1 MFSHIM
7 VGTNDPDRA
16 KAFYDAVLGTLGV
29 PPGFVDK
36 QPDKHRV
43 FWRTK
48 TGVFGVSVPID
59 GKQAC
64 HANGGTVGF
73 ACATPEQVHAFHE
86 AGVETRPFFSLIS
99 DQAPYRGL
107 GYRAE
112 DTPRAA
118 DAFARGLYVS
128 NSPDLTPTDRDL
140 IVDVLRGLEER

>member
-16 KAFYDAVLGTLGV
+16 KTFYDAVLGTLGV
-29 PPGFVDK
+29 PSGFVDK
-36 QPDKHRV
+36 QPGKHRV

-59 GKQAC
+59 GKEAC

-86 AGVETRPFFSLIS
+86 AGVKSGGTAIEDPPGLRPGPNGFYLAYLRDPDGNKICAMHRVK
-99 DQAPYRGL
+99 AP
-107 GYRAE
+107 A
-112 DTPRAA
+112 
-118 DAFARGLYVS
+118 
-128 NSPDLTPTDRDL
+128 
-140 IVDVLRGLEER
+140 